1 MLAIM
6 ELRHLRYFVAVAE
19 EQNVTRAAARLHV
32 SQPPLSRQVRDLEEE
47 LGVALFEHGAKAV
60 RLTEAGRVF
69 LNEARAVLQR
79 ASDAVQTVKAVA
91 NGEQGEI
98 HVGYAPSL
106 TVELLPRALR
116 EFQGS
121 SPGVRVV
128 LHDLSTQEM
137 LRGLRD
143 GQIQVALLVGLSKQ
157 VLTGLMFEEL
167 RRYAVCVAAHPSHPL
182 ARARKVS
189 LEQVASE
196 RLVTYCLADYP
207 EYHAWLADL
216 FATVKRSPQIA
227 EEHEGATSLIA
238 AVEAGRGVAL
248 VQDGFECLAGPRL
261 RVRLLSPAPPPFA
274 FGVAWRKGVQ
284 SAAVV
289 NFVKAARQAKSVPK
303 ARPHPD
309 RDLQV
314 ASPSGRR

>member
-1 MLAIM
+1 ML
-6 ELRHLRYFVAVAE
+6 HY
-19 EQNVTRAAARLHV
+19 
-32 SQPPLSRQVRDLEEE
+32 
-47 LGVALFEHGAKAV
+47 
-60 RLTEAGRVF
+60 
-69 LNEARAVLQR
+69 
-79 ASDAVQTVKAVA
+79 
-91 NGEQGEI
+91 
-98 HVGYAPSL
+98 
-106 TVELLPRALR
+106 
-116 EFQGS
+116 
-121 SPGVRVV
+121 
-128 LHDLSTQEM
+128 LSTQEM

-143 GQIQVALLVGLSKQ
+143 GQIQVALLVGLSKR

-167 RRYAVCVAAHPSHPL
+167 RRYAVCVAAHPCHPL

-189 LEQVASE
+189 LAQVANE
-196 RLVTYCLADYP
+196 RLVAYWLADYP

-303 ARPHPD
+303 ARI
-309 RDLQV
+309 
-314 ASPSGRR
+314 